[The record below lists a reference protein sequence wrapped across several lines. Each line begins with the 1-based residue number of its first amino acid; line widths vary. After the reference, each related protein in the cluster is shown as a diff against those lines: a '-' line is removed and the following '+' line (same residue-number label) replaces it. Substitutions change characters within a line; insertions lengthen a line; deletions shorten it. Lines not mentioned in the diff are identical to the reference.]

1 MKLKLKNGMI
11 VCGVILCLCVFLF
24 PNSREARSADQENYC
39 FTCHTNARKLIEIT
53 REIKKDQKG
62 KPGASQETEG
72 EG

>member
-1 MKLKLKNGMI
+1 MRVKLINGMT
-11 VCGVILCLCVFLF
+11 VCGVILSLCFFLF
-24 PNSREARSADQENYC
+24 TNSREARSAGKENHC

-53 REIKKDQKG
+53 REIKKDQTG